1 MGSQRLM
8 ILGIDGASWDVLNI
22 MIDRA
27 VMPNLKKLISGGVSG
42 TLAST
47 VPPYTP
53 IAWSTFAT
61 GMNPGKHGVFDFVTS
76 DEHGKTRF
84 VDSSSIQA
92 PTLWNIVNHFGR
104 SAGVVHFP
112 ISYPVEQ
119 INGVMVSGFLTPP
132 QAADICHPASLL
144 ADIGCPD
151 DYILTVPVPA
161 FSEYSAEEVGVVA
174 PYSSRRDRS

>member
-76 DEHGKTRF
+76 DEHGKTLNTLYI
-84 VDSSSIQA
+84 SSVC
-92 PTLWNIVNHFGR
+92 LRVNPCPIR
-104 SAGVVHFP
+104 SSV
-112 ISYPVEQ
+112 
-119 INGVMVSGFLTPP
+119 
-132 QAADICHPASLL
+132 
-144 ADIGCPD
+144 
-151 DYILTVPVPA
+151 
-161 FSEYSAEEVGVVA
+161 
-174 PYSSRRDRS
+174 